1 MSVLKQDRTTEALL
15 DDEKKSDTAFD
26 PEKII
31 RDFPIL
37 ERRIGSKRLVY
48 LDNAAT
54 TQKPQSVITAL
65 ESYYSR
71 TNANVHRGLHTLAE
85 EATAAFEET
94 RKKIADFIGGV
105 KAEEIIYTGNATESI
120 NLVAHSWG
128 RRNINR
134 GDRIVLTEMEHHAN
148 LVPWIVLARETGAE
162 LKYIPIDDE
171 GLLDLA
177 DLDKIISPNTK
188 IVAITQMSNVLGT
201 INPVDEIT
209 RIAHDK
215 GSLVLVDGAQS
226 VPHLPVNVKTI
237 DADFFVFSAH
247 KMLGPTGIG
256 VLYGKE
262 SILNDMEPFL
272 YGGEMI
278 NEVRYDYADWASLP
292 WKFEAGTPNIAGAIG
307 FSPALDYLNEIG
319 MDKVRRHEM
328 ELTSYALNKLSELNH
343 IEIFGP
349 RNIEYRGGAIS
360 FMDDAI
366 HPHDLATFLDSHG
379 IAIRAGHHC
388 AQPLM
393 NRVGVVATA
402 RASLYIYNTKTDI
415 DNLIDGLIAARRYFA
430 HER

>member
-1 MSVLKQDRTTEALL
+1 MAD
-15 DDEKKSDTAFD
+15 KKSLGKAFD
-26 PEKII
+26 PGRII

-37 ERRIGSKRLVY
+37 DRRIGSNRLVY

-54 TQKPQSVITAL
+54 TQKPRSVIAAL
-65 ESYYSR
+65 ENYYSN

-85 EATAAFEET
+85 EATTAFEET

-105 KAEEIIYTGNATESI
+105 KTEEVVYTRNATEAI

-128 RRNINR
+128 RRNIKK
-134 GDRIVLTEMEHHAN
+134 GDRIILTEMEHHAN
-148 LVPWIVLARETGAE
+148 LVPWIALSKETGAE
-162 LKYIPIDDE
+162 LKYIPIDDS
-171 GLLDLA
+171 GMLDLA
-177 DLDKIISPNTK
+177 DLDKIVSPNTK
-188 IVAITQMSNVLGT
+188 IVAITQMSNVLAT
-201 INPVDEIT
+201 INPVDEIA
-209 RIAHDK
+209 RIAHAN

-226 VPHLPVNVKTI
+226 APHLPVNVKTI

-262 SILNDMEPFL
+262 SLLNDMEPFL

-278 NEVRYDYADWASLP
+278 NEVRYDYADWTTLP

-307 FSPALDYLNEIG
+307 FSPALDYLSGIG
-319 MDKVRRHEM
+319 MDRVRRHEM
-328 ELTSYALNKLSELNH
+328 ELTSYALDKLSELDH
-343 IEIFGP
+343 IKIFGP
-349 RNIEYRGGAIS
+349 RDIENRGGAIS
-360 FMDDAI
+360 FVDDLI

-379 IAIRAGHHC
+379 VAIRAGHLC

-393 NRVGVVATA
+393 RRLGVVAAA
-402 RASLYIYNTKTDI
+402 RASIYIYNTEDDI
-415 DNLIDGLIAARRYFA
+415 DKLIDALIAARRYFS

>member
-1 MSVLKQDRTTEALL
+1 MKQDKILETALEAE
-15 DDEKKSDTAFD
+15 DKPSNVFD
-26 PEKII
+26 PDKII
-31 RDFPIL
+31 HDFPIL
-37 ERRIGSKRLVY
+37 SRKIGSKRLVY

-65 ESYYSR
+65 ENYYSN

-85 EATAAFEET
+85 EATTAFEAT

-105 KAEEIIYTGNATESI
+105 RTEEVIYTRNATEAI
-120 NLVAHSWG
+120 NLVAYSWG
-128 RRNINR
+128 RRNVKK

-148 LVPWIVLARETGAE
+148 LVPWISLARETGAE
-162 LKYIPIDDE
+162 LKYIPIDDNGE
-171 GLLDLA
+171 LDLA
-177 DLDKIISPNTK
+177 DLDKIIAANTR
-188 IVAITQMSNVLGT
+188 IVAVTQMSNVLGT
-201 INPVDEIT
+201 INPIHEIT
-209 RIAHDK
+209 RTAHAN

-226 VPHLPVNVKTI
+226 APHLPVDVKAL

-262 SILNDMEPFL
+262 SILNDMEPFQ

-278 NEVRYDYADWASLP
+278 NEVRYDYADWAELP

-307 FSPALDYLNEIG
+307 FSPALDYLNRIG
-319 MDKVRRHEM
+319 MDRVRRHEM
-328 ELTSYALNKLSELNH
+328 ELTSYALKRLSELDH
-343 IEIFGP
+343 IKIFGP
-349 RNIEYRGGAIS
+349 RDIQHRGSAVS
-360 FMDDAI
+360 FVDNMI

-379 IAIRAGHHC
+379 IAIRAGHLC

-393 NRVGVVATA
+393 KRLGVTATA
-402 RASLYIYNTKTDI
+402 RASFYIYNTKDDI
-415 DNLIDGLIAARRYFA
+415 DELIDGLIAARRYFT